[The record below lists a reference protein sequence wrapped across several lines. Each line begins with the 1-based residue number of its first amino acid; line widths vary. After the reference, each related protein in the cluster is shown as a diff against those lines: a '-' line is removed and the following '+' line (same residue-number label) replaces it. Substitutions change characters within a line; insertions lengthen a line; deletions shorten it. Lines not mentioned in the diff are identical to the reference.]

1 MNDHDYEPIKKAFDK
16 EVARAKR
23 FEEWE
28 EVDCNECTHY
38 WDSSCDAVKQDDRRQ
53 CNSFLAT
60 RRVVIPAKIKA
71 LEKSVK
77 TLYILSILYGVA
89 LVLSSVVKLLGG

>member
-1 MNDHDYEPIKKAFDK
+1 MANES
-16 EVARAKR
+16 KR

-71 LEKSVK
+71 LENSNKW
-77 TLYILSILYGVA
+77 LRLWCLLLSIIWLLE
-89 LVLSSVVKLLGG
+89 LVVYHG

>member
-1 MNDHDYEPIKKAFDK
+1 MANES
-16 EVARAKR
+16 KR

-60 RRVVIPAKIKA
+60 RRVVIPARLNA
-71 LEKSVK
+71 LEKRVESFRKASIVVAGV
-77 TLYILSILYGVA
+77 LLVHILMH
-89 LVLSSVVKLLGG
+89 LLGCE

>member
-1 MNDHDYEPIKKAFDK
+1 MANES
-16 EVARAKR
+16 KR

-60 RRVVIPAKIKA
+60 RRVVIPARLNA
-71 LEKSVK
+71 LEKRWQPPIPRPQP
-77 TLYILSILYGVA
+77 TLTVSGINR
-89 LVLSSVVKLLGG
+89 SS